1 MRQKSAGRSGLLLLL
16 AGALLLSVTACKPNG
31 GSSKT
36 SSEEAS
42 SDAPAAVEIPTLP
55 VNTVLV
61 TEPNASDF
69 LIAENG
75 IARAAIVIPASPTDK
90 VKTAAEDLQKY
101 LHAITGA
108 SIPLYADSEEPAEE
122 YRILVGPT
130 AQTAALK
137 IEQPTGYPDK
147 EKVLLKREDNQLIL
161 LGNDDMT
168 YHGTEYAV
176 TMLLE
181 YLGCGWFGPDE
192 LWQVIPSHST
202 LAVGELDVMH
212 TPQFRSRWTGAYSQY
227 PEVGMRWYQGGD
239 TTSTG
244 HGIMPLISRE
254 EYFEQHPEWF
264 ALVGGERNP
273 YEQTW
278 WQYDYTNPGLAEEVA
293 RKVLE
298 RFDANPALTNY
309 SLAANDG
316 WEKGWCECGTCAA
329 AGNATDQLL
338 VFVNRVAEIVSQKYP
353 DKTLSILSYHNN
365 FFPPEKTTAH
375 PNVEVMFCR
384 ETSMTTPL
392 DLNKAVTGYNNIT
405 HNTYTQSWLGNFQ
418 EFIEKTSLK
427 HTSIWEWYCIAA
439 DSAVWAD
446 VPWVQGNVA
455 TRNQALWKQNGVSYV
470 FYDHGPFASY
480 RETEESFPLR
490 WPLWYVAAR
499 GMWDG
504 GLTGE
509 QTLLDACQKL
519 YGTAAEEMFLYY
531 KALADSSELC
541 EGSSI
546 CWVPPQPSEM
556 YTPDRVEIINAAIAG
571 AKAKLDSVTDEQK
584 ARMENQFTLWNKAR
598 FAIDNY

>member
-61 TEPNASDF
+61 TEPDASDF

-192 LWQVIPSHST
+192 LWQVIPLPFHI
-202 LAVGELDVMH
+202 G
-212 TPQFRSRWTGAYSQY
+212 
-227 PEVGMRWYQGGD
+227 
-239 TTSTG
+239 
-244 HGIMPLISRE
+244 
-254 EYFEQHPEWF
+254 
-264 ALVGGERNP
+264 
-273 YEQTW
+273 
-278 WQYDYTNPGLAEEVA
+278 
-293 RKVLE
+293 
-298 RFDANPALTNY
+298 
-309 SLAANDG
+309 
-316 WEKGWCECGTCAA
+316 CG
-329 AGNATDQLL
+329 
-338 VFVNRVAEIVSQKYP
+338 
-353 DKTLSILSYHNN
+353 
-365 FFPPEKTTAH
+365 
-375 PNVEVMFCR
+375 
-384 ETSMTTPL
+384 
-392 DLNKAVTGYNNIT
+392 
-405 HNTYTQSWLGNFQ
+405 
-418 EFIEKTSLK
+418 
-427 HTSIWEWYCIAA
+427 
-439 DSAVWAD
+439 
-446 VPWVQGNVA
+446 
-455 TRNQALWKQNGVSYV
+455 
-470 FYDHGPFASY
+470 
-480 RETEESFPLR
+480 
-490 WPLWYVAAR
+490 
-499 GMWDG
+499 
-504 GLTGE
+504 
-509 QTLLDACQKL
+509 
-519 YGTAAEEMFLYY
+519 
-531 KALADSSELC
+531 
-541 EGSSI
+541 
-546 CWVPPQPSEM
+546 
-556 YTPDRVEIINAAIAG
+556 
-571 AKAKLDSVTDEQK
+571 
-584 ARMENQFTLWNKAR
+584 
-598 FAIDNY
+598 